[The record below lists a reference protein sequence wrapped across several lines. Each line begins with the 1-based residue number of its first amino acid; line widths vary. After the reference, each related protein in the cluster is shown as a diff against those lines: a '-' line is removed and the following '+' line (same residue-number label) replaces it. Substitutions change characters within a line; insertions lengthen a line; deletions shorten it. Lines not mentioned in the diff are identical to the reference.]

1 MDETKTSLETA
12 NTGLKVDK
20 DLVQSDEIR
29 LYYKD
34 LISELEAGRYTRQPL
49 N

>member
-1 MDETKTSLETA
+1 MINA
-12 NTGLKVDK
+12 NFKADK

-29 LYYKD
+29 LFYKD
-34 LISELEAGRYTRQPL
+34 LLTDLEAGRYSRQPL